1 MRAGLKALAAMA
13 QDGRR
18 SWAVLGVMGEL
29 GEDAVTAHDEIGR
42 LVVRLNIG
50 KLVVIGPDAAAMHRG
65 ACQEGSWGEESVL
78 VPDVEAAVALLHDQL
93 RPGDVVL
100 VKASKVAGLWRVAE
114 SLLEAP
120 DSHSHERSNGGT
132 A

>member
-1 MRAGLKALAAMA
+1 MQWLRSAAKGNGDDVAIWVSTPVFATFALAMGIAPA
-13 QDGRR
+13 QVFWSLRY
-18 SWAVLGVMGEL
+18 
-29 GEDAVTAHDEIGR
+29 HP
-42 LVVRLNIG
+42 VRLPEIDG
-50 KLVVIGPDAAAMHRG
+50 YITY
-65 ACQEGSWGEESVL
+65 GSWGEESVL

>member
-1 MRAGLKALAAMA
+1 M
-13 QDGRR
+13 
-18 SWAVLGVMGEL
+18 
-29 GEDAVTAHDEIGR
+29 
-42 LVVRLNIG
+42 
-50 KLVVIGPDAAAMHRG
+50 
-65 ACQEGSWGEESVL
+65 
-78 VPDVEAAVALLHDQL
+78 ALLHDQL